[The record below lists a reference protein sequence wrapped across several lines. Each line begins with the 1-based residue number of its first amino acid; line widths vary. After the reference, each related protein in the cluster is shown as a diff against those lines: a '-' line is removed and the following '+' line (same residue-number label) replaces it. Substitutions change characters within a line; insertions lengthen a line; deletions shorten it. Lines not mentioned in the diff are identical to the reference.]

1 MDGEKT
7 DKALTAVRNQ
17 ILRSQVCMSNLFH
30 MISENLFRTPKVSV
44 TKFGGQQE
52 ENFNRQAGDDNE
64 ETQILLEE
72 QWPHLQIVYE
82 LLLRVIILKDF
93 GSQTSASNYINM
105 NFVGYLLDLFRS
117 PDPRE
122 RDYLKTV
129 VHRVYSKFMQIRFAV
144 RMSIV
149 RELIME
155 TAKESV
161 DAANQDRCFG
171 IAEYLDILF
180 SIIDGFNTPLKPEH
194 VQIYEQCLLPLH
206 RHRNLKQFR

>member
-161 DAANQDRCFG
+161 DAAN
-171 IAEYLDILF
+171 
-180 SIIDGFNTPLKPEH
+180 
-194 VQIYEQCLLPLH
+194 
-206 RHRNLKQFR
+206 